1 MRGSYQLREWE
12 ETRVK
17 NMIAKAIKDLKEYEI
32 DKIDFTRE
40 DVNPYNLRQGL
51 EFNGY
56 TLSNVEDNCYDFWWY
71 FTKENEVKVC
81 VFFDARIFELD
92 LSLCFEEEYV

>member
-1 MRGSYQLREWE
+1 MMDWE
-12 ETRVK
+12 LTRAT
-17 NMIAKAIKDLKEYEI
+17 NMVSKAIKDLKEYEI
-32 DKIDFTRE
+32 DGIKLSRE
-40 DVNPYNLRQGL
+40 DIAPYHVRQALENL
-51 EFNGY
+51 GY
-56 TLSNVEDNCYDFWWY
+56 TLSDVEDNCYDFWWY